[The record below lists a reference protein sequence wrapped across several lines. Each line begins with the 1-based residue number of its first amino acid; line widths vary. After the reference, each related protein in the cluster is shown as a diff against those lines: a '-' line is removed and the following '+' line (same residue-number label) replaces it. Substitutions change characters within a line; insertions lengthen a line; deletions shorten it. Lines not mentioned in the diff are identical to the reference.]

1 MTHSFIPL
9 HVHSQYSILNSTAS
23 VEDLVAKAQEQGLK
37 AIALTDEG
45 NLYGAVEFYKAC
57 KGAGIKPLIGCELQM
72 AQGDRKDKKR
82 IPGTPSGFPIL
93 LLAKNTTGYH
103 NLCKLSSLAH
113 IEGFYYTPRID
124 KDLLETYKEGLIC
137 LSGPLEGRIPFCI
150 LQGKEKELEE
160 EINWFQ
166 THFGSDFYF
175 QLERHVMQDQ
185 DITADGMEKEGWLT
199 QNYHDF
205 IRNQEV
211 VIQKLISLGNHYNIK
226 CVATQGV
233 HYLERQ
239 DWKAHEIL
247 MNIQSGEPCEIWER
261 DSQGNPRERV
271 LNPKRKV
278 LFSHEFYFKS
288 PLQMNAIFKDIP
300 TSLDTSYEIADKID
314 LTLDFKTKF
323 YPVFTPPI
331 PISKDDYLK
340 KLCQEG
346 IAKRY
351 TEQRMGYVAKKYPG
365 QDVLEVI
372 QKRLDYELDIII
384 SKEMSDYILIVHD
397 FIDWAKKN
405 GIPMGPGRGSG
416 AGSIILFLIGITD
429 IEPLR
434 FNLFFERF
442 INPERLSYPDIDVDI
457 CMERRDEVIQYTVEK
472 YGHDKVAQI
481 ITFGTMKA
489 KMAIKDVGR
498 MLSTP
503 LAKVNAIAKLVPEDL
518 GITLSKALE
527 SFDLKTAYETDAEVR
542 EILDIAKRLEGCVR
556 NTGIHAAGLIICGDP
571 IMERI
576 PVIPSKDSD
585 ILVTQFSM
593 KPVESVGMLK
603 VDFLGLKT
611 LTSIQKT
618 VDAIALRHGET
629 IDWIDLD
636 LEDALTFELMN
647 QGRLNGIFQM
657 ESTGMQELSKQLHID
672 KFEEVIAVVALYRP
686 GPMEMIPSFIQRKH
700 GKEEIEIDHPL
711 MQAVL
716 VETYGIMVYQEQV
729 MQIASLLA
737 NYSLGEGDVLRR
749 AMGKKDKEEMAR
761 QRDKFQQGAH
771 NKGIDKELAL
781 HIFDKIEKFASYGFN
796 KSHAAAYGYLA
807 YVTAYLKANYPGE
820 WMAALLTCDKDDV
833 TKVSKLIHEC
843 QSMDLPILPPDVN
856 ESGHEFVATSKGIRF
871 AMSGI
876 KGIGEGVVEAIIAE
890 RKTAGAYTSL
900 SDFCHRIDTKK
911 VGKKNI
917 EILIEA
923 GCFDFTADSRQAMVH
938 IADPLYT
945 AAMKKQKEI
954 AKGWMDLFE
963 TASQDVLTPQMPA
976 IVETESS
983 KAHLLRR
990 EKELLGFYVTG
1001 HPLDVYRKKIERLSC
1016 VPFFDIEKL
1025 SPDTLCRVVFIVD
1038 SVQIRISAKTQK
1050 KFAILQI
1057 SDGHLRFEL
1066 PVWPDLFDQ
1075 KGHLLLENQ
1084 LLYAILQVEKKED
1097 ELKLQCKWFEEL
1109 AQVNDQVVEECDQLF
1124 DKLRSQPRHFPPREK
1139 KQGKPVEKQEI
1150 ISTFVL
1156 KLKIH
1161 DVKLSQLLT
1170 LKKLFQK
1177 FAGKNRLIVE
1187 FIEGS
1192 KSYGKIHI
1200 DPKWGILPDQLFE
1213 KEIKSIPSFV
1223 SFESLS

>member
-1 MTHSFIPL
+1 MTNSWIPL
-9 HVHSQYSILNSTAS
+9 HIHSQYSILNSTAS
-23 VEDLVAKAQEQGLK
+23 VEDLVAKAKQYGLE
-37 AIALTDEG
+37 ALSLTDEG
-45 NLYGAVEFYKAC
+45 NLYGAIEFYKAC
-57 KGAGIKPLIGCELQM
+57 KGASIKPIIGCELHL
-72 AQGDRKDKKR
+72 APFDHKEKKR
-82 IPGTPSGFPIL
+82 IPGTPSGFPLI
-93 LLAKNTTGYH
+93 LLAKNQTGYQ

-124 KDLLETYKEGLIC
+124 KALLEKHKEGLIC
-137 LSGPLEGRIPFCI
+137 LSGPLEGRIPFYI
-150 LQGKEKELEE
+150 LQGKELELEE
-160 EINWFQ
+160 EIHWFQ
-166 THFGSDFYF
+166 SQFGEDFYF
-175 QLERHVMQDQ
+175 QLERFPMSGRHIQE
-185 DITADGMEKEGWLT
+185 DGMEREGWLT

-211 VIQKLISLGNHYNIK
+211 VIQKLVLLGKQKGIS
-226 CVATQGV
+226 CVATQGT
-233 HYLERQ
+233 HYLERG

-278 LFSHEFYFKS
+278 LFSHEFYFKGPQEMKQLFADLPES
-288 PLQMNAIFKDIP
+288 LT
-300 TSLDTSYEIADKID
+300 TSKEIADKIH
-314 LTLDFKTKF
+314 LEIDFKTKF

-331 PISKDDYLK
+331 PISKDTYLR
-340 KLCQEG
+340 KLCDEG
-346 IAKRY
+346 ISKRY
-351 TEQRMGYVAKKYPG
+351 TESRLAKVLEKYPG
-365 QDVLEVI
+365 EDPLAVI
-372 QKRLDYELDIII
+372 RKRLEYELDIII
-384 SKEMSDYILIVHD
+384 SKGMSDYILIVHD

-457 CMERRDEVIQYTVEK
+457 CMERRDEVIQYTVDK
-472 YGHDKVAQI
+472 YGRDKVAQI

-498 MLSTP
+498 MLSVP
-503 LAKVNAIAKLVPEDL
+503 LAKVNGIAKLVPEDL
-518 GITLSKALE
+518 GITLAKALE
-527 SFDLKTAYETDAEVR
+527 SPDLKQAYETDEEVR
-542 EILDIAKRLEGCVR
+542 EILDIARRLEGSVR

-571 IMERI
+571 IMDRI
-576 PVIPSKDSD
+576 PVVPSKDTD

-618 VDAIALRHGET
+618 IDAIASRYGNT
-629 IDWIDLD
+629 IDWIDLN
-636 LEDALTFELMN
+636 LEDAPTFELMN

-711 MQAVL
+711 MQTVL

-737 NYSLGEGDVLRR
+737 SYSLGEGDVLRR

-761 QRDKFQQGAH
+761 QRDKFRQGAEG
-771 NKGIDKELAL
+771 KGIDGELAL

-833 TKVSKLIHEC
+833 TKVARLIQEC
-843 QSMDLPILPPDVN
+843 QSMSLPILPPDVN

-876 KGIGEGVVEAIIAE
+876 KGIGEGVVEAIIVE
-890 RKTAGAYTSL
+890 RKTNGPYTSL

-923 GCFDFTADSRQAMVH
+923 GCFDFTTHARQSMVQV
-938 IADPLYT
+938 AEPLYNG
-945 AAMKKQKEI
+945 AMKKQKET

-963 TASQDVLTPQMPA
+963 STSEDSVLIEMPVT
-976 IVETESS
+976 VETEAS

-990 EKELLGFYVTG
+990 ERELLGFYVTG
-1001 HPLDVYRKKIERLSC
+1001 HPLDVYKKKIERLSC
-1016 VPFFDIEKL
+1016 VPFHEVERMPNDAV
-1025 SPDTLCRVVFIVD
+1025 CRVVFIVD
-1038 SVQIRISAKTQK
+1038 AVQIRISAKTQK

-1084 LLYAILQVEKKED
+1084 LLYGIFQIDKKED
-1097 ELKLQCKWFEEL
+1097 EVKLQCRWFEEL
-1109 AQVNDQVVEECDQLF
+1109 SKVNEQVIEECDKVF
-1124 DKLRSQPRHFPPREK
+1124 DKLRAQPRNFPPRDK
-1139 KQGKPVEKQEI
+1139 KQGKPVEKQEVI
-1150 ISTFVL
+1150 ATFLL

-1161 DVKLSQLLT
+1161 DVKLSQVLS

-1187 FIEGS
+1187 FVDGS
-1192 KSYGKIHI
+1192 KSYGKVHI
-1200 DPKWGILPDQLFE
+1200 DPKWGILPESAFE
-1213 KEIKSIPSFV
+1213 KELKAISSFV
-1223 SFESLS
+1223 SFESI